1 MKPRNKILFILVSV
15 FVLSSCGVKSRPLPP
30 DVPAP
35 LGRGEP
41 TKAPEAKKK
50 KEAIKNKYNIKDD
63 DGSLEAE

>member
-1 MKPRNKILFILVSV
+1 MKLQNKIFLIVFGLFI
-15 FVLSSCGVKSRPLPP
+15 LSSCGVKSRPLPP
-30 DVPAP
+30 EISAP